1 MNGLLSLLPAILGPI
16 SDILG
21 RLIPDPNKRIE
32 LENEITKAL
41 LSNQASMLDAMKS
54 VMVADAQSEGWL
66 TRNARPLTVV
76 WGLSMLTWLGVVA
89 PSLGI
94 GSEAIA
100 AIKQVPSDLWNLVT
114 VGVGAYI
121 LGKTGES
128 IATSMANRP
137 TK

>member
-1 MNGLLSLLPAILGPI
+1 MSLLNILPAILGPI
-16 SDILG
+16 SDILA
-21 RLIPDPNKRIE
+21 RLIPDPNKRLE
-32 LENEITKAL
+32 LENEITKAM

-76 WGLSMLTWLGVVA
+76 WGLTMLTWLGVVA

-94 GSEAIA
+94 GNEAIS

-114 VGVGAYI
+114 VGVGAYM
-121 LGKTGES
+121 LGKAGEV
-128 IATSMANRP
+128 IATTVSNRTP
-137 TK
+137 K

>member
-1 MNGLLSLLPAILGPI
+1 MSFLSILPAILGPI
-16 SDILG
+16 SEILT

-32 LENEITKAL
+32 LENEITKAM

-76 WGLSMLTWLGVVA
+76 WGLSMLTWLGVLA

-94 GSEAIA
+94 GNEAIS

-114 VGVGAYI
+114 VGIGAYI
-121 LGKTGES
+121 LGKSGEA
-128 IATSMANRP
+128 IASSVSNRNP
-137 TK
+137 K

>member
-1 MNGLLSLLPAILGPI
+1 MNLAAILPSILGPI
-16 SDILG
+16 SDILA

-32 LENEITKAL
+32 LENEITKAML
-41 LSNQASMLDAMKS
+41 TNQAAMLDSMKS

-76 WGLSMLTWLGVVA
+76 WGLTMLTWLGVIA

-94 GSEAIA
+94 GPEAIT

-121 LGKTGES
+121 LGKSGEA
-128 IATSMANRP
+128 IATSVANRP
-137 TK
+137 SK